1 MADNKTEQNNGTP
14 SSPEKTVLDIFEN
27 KWNRQVILYGPP
39 GTSKTYSARKI
50 AKEFLNPKLD
60 SNNKPNPNYDP
71 TYKLDEDKHYKI
83 IQFHPSYNYDDFV
96 RGIKMSID
104 EHGTPQYDVVNKVF
118 GEFAKTADDEWNS
131 AGGDEKKAPKF
142 VLVIDEINR
151 APLASVLGELIYGL
165 EYRGQAIDTPYSCN
179 GDSKI
184 VIPENLY
191 IIGTMNTADRSI
203 GSMDYAVRRRFAFV
217 PLYPDWNVVEESW
230 AALDNK
236 SEAPC
241 AYSVLKVIAKVWQK
255 IGNEIPD
262 EKLKSSSE
270 KEGEQPKDNT
280 GYKYEKLSD
289 PRIEFAQDGFVED
302 DVHIGH
308 TYFLYDP
315 KKINFPDAKTINGYL
330 KYRMDYEIKPILMEY
345 LNDGLLASSVTKEN
359 IDELAFDSI

>member
-1 MADNKTEQNNGTP
+1 MTDNKTNQN
-14 SSPEKTVLDIFEN
+14 PEKKVIEIFKN

-50 AKEFLNPKLD
+50 AEEFLKEKNGKVD
-60 SNNKPNPNYDP
+60 
-71 TYKLDEDKHYKI
+71 DEHYRI

-96 RGIKMSID
+96 RGITMSVNRR
-104 EHGTPQYDVVNKVF
+104 HGTPKFQVVDKIF
-118 GEFAKTADDEWNS
+118 AEFAAKANRDP
-131 AGGDEKKAPKF
+131 EKSYI
-142 VLVIDEINR
+142 LIIDEINR

-230 AALDNK
+230 REALENK
-236 SEAPC
+236 DENLCKAT
-241 AYSVLKVIAKVWQK
+241 LNVIAKVWQK

-262 EKLKSSSE
+262 EKGSTE
-270 KEGEQPKDNT
+270 NT
-280 GYKYEKLSD
+280 NH
-289 PRIEFAQDGFVED
+289 IEYQKIPPVITFAQDGFVED

-308 TYFLYDP
+308 TYFLCDS
-315 KKINFPDAKTINGYL
+315 KKIDSLNAEKINGYL

-345 LNDGLLASSVTKEN
+345 LNDGLLASSVTKES
-359 IDELAFDSI
+359 IDKLAFDPILLDIDDMQIMTPN